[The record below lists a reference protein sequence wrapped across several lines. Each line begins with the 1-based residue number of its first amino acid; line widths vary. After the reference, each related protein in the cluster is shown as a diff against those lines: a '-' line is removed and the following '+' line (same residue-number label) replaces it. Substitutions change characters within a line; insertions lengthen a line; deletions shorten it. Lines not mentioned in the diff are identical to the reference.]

1 MVCSSESI
9 PRVLKDSKLSRSKA
23 NEVVLLGGS
32 SRIPKVQEML
42 SEVFDSKEPNKSI
55 NPDGAVVY
63 EATVLR
69 ADRISG
75 KHKSEKKLQDLLVLV
90 M

>member
-1 MVCSSESI
+1 
-9 PRVLKDSKLSRSKA
+9 
-23 NEVVLLGGS
+23 
-32 SRIPKVQEML
+32 ML
-42 SEVFDSKEPNKSI
+42 SEGFDSKELNKSI

-63 EATVLR
+63 EATVVR

-75 KHKSEKKLQDLLVLV
+75 EHKSEKKLQDLLVLV